1 MISEVDKVEV
11 KKALGKFTRR
21 QVMELDTC
29 AHCALCT
36 DNCPV
41 YSESEELGH
50 APGVRSSKT
59 VKVYN
64 KHFSLRSRLF
74 GVKPISDDEIKDLA
88 DSVYHCTMCGRCM
101 ESCPFG
107 FQTHELWTS
116 VRGVVNDL
124 DANPSNVEMLGDM
137 LEESQNPYGLD
148 IDMRLD
154 WADYTDLDEI
164 PEKDQAEIAYFVGCT
179 TAFKGA
185 NHEVAFAV
193 ASILNNLKE
202 DWTLLGEE
210 EWCCGSPN
218 LLSGDEHG
226 AKKYAEH
233 NVSVLESR
241 GVKKVI
247 TGCAGCFRVF
257 KWEYPKLLG
266 REPKFDVIHT
276 VEYLRDVLAS
286 GKLKAD
292 SAKLKVAYHD
302 PCELSRLG
310 GVLDAPREALRYLV
324 GDFIEFSEHGVDVRC
339 CGGGGLLQA
348 TNNDIRLAIAK
359 RRLDEAVELGAEILT
374 SACPA
379 CKLAFIDAART
390 FNVDIVVLD
399 IMEIA
404 ANILGFL

>member
-41 YSESEELGH
+41 YSESEEPGH

-88 DSVYHCTMCGRCM
+88 DSAYHCTMCGRCM

-148 IDMRLD
+148 TDMRLD
-154 WADYTDLDEI
+154 WTDYTDLDEI

>member
-41 YSESEELGH
+41 YSESEEPGH

-88 DSVYHCTMCGRCM
+88 DSAYHCTMCGRCM

-276 VEYLRDVLAS
+276 VEYLRDVLTS

>member
-41 YSESEELGH
+41 YSESEEPGH

-88 DSVYHCTMCGRCM
+88 DSAYHCTMCGRCM

-124 DANPSNVEMLGDM
+124 DANPSNVETLGDM

-148 IDMRLD
+148 TDMRLD

-276 VEYLRDVLAS
+276 VEYLRDVLTS

>member
-88 DSVYHCTMCGRCM
+88 DSAYHCTMCGRCM